1 MIREYVTF
9 MNAAEKW
16 DEAYEMLIKYKARSK
31 CLIIIYKDEHVWV
44 YYIPYIENKWS
55 LKTPLFMDHKN

>member
-16 DEAYEMLIKYKARSK
+16 DKAYEMLIKYKACSTF
-31 CLIIIYKDEHVWV
+31 IIKEMSICG
-44 YYIPYIENKWS
+44 
-55 LKTPLFMDHKN
+55 HK

>member
-16 DEAYEMLIKYKARSK
+16 DEAYEMLINYKACSK
-31 CLIIIYKDEHVWV
+31 FLIIEISICGHD
-44 YYIPYIENKWS
+44 
-55 LKTPLFMDHKN
+55 